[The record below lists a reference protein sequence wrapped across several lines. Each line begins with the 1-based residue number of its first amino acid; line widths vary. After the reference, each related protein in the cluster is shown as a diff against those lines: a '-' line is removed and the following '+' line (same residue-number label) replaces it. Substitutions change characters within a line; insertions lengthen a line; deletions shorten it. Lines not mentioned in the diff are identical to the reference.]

1 MLIFVIVFIV
11 EQSDDDSSTSAD
23 EPADSPKE
31 EWRKPNVTEPDN
43 EDQHQRKTSVKLCS
57 SAIRDVPKCIPSP
70 LKCPDFSDLEDNAAN
85 TPAEN
90 QAGEQTQKSRA
101 FSDSTCKEK
110 IFDSHRNLTKEKRH
124 SRRRPSRPSTGSPVK
139 GKRIAT
145 AIPLTGTKS
154 HRSPENVNSS
164 TKKGKEKIE
173 AAKLLTAP
181 VNSYN
186 VNSSSCLSSPA
197 RLDDVASNRSE
208 ETFTPSGRKE
218 QRTLRPSRLSPS
230 LVQSVNLSGVSQ
242 STDFNSA
249 GDDAFE
255 DYFSPANS
263 HQMTKRHR
271 LPHLPVD
278 RGIHIPFELG
288 SVLKKRKH
296 RTREST
302 GSGNGKNKKTKLE
315 EKAGKNSPSNTEIEH
330 QSHSYQNAERSLG
343 CLVTNITHA
352 ANKGSQSM
360 LPSLRTST
368 SNATKQ
374 RTVSTSS
381 ISKLT
386 ERNTSQDGLKNSIND
401 HCHTMESE

>member
-1 MLIFVIVFIV
+1 M
-11 EQSDDDSSTSAD
+11 
-23 EPADSPKE
+23 
-31 EWRKPNVTEPDN
+31 TEHDN

-57 SAIRDVPKCIPSP
+57 SAIRDMPKCIPNP
-70 LKCPDFSDLEDNAAN
+70 LKCPDFSDLEDNARN

-101 FSDSTCKEK
+101 FSDSACKEK
-110 IFDSHRNLTKEKRH
+110 IFDSHRNLNKEKRH

-139 GKRIAT
+139 GKRRIAT
-145 AIPLTGTKS
+145 AIRLTGTKS

-197 RLDDVASNRSE
+197 RLDDIASNRSK

-218 QRTLRPSRLSPS
+218 PRTPRPSRLSPP
-230 LVQSVNLSGVSQ
+230 LVQSVNLSGASE
-242 STDFNSA
+242 STDSNSA
-249 GDDAFE
+249 DGDNAFE

-263 HQMTKRHR
+263 HQTTKRHR

-296 RTREST
+296 RTCEST

-315 EKAGKNSPSNTEIEH
+315 NAGKNPQFNTEIEH
-330 QSHSYQNAERSLG
+330 QSHSHQNVERSLG
-343 CLVTNITHA
+343 CLVTNITHT
-352 ANKGSQSM
+352 ANKGRQSM
-360 LPSLRTST
+360 LPSVRIST
-368 SNATKQ
+368 CNATKQ

-381 ISKLT
+381 ISKST
-386 ERNTSQDGLKNSIND
+386 ERNTSPDGLKNSID
-401 HCHTMESE
+401 HCRPMESE